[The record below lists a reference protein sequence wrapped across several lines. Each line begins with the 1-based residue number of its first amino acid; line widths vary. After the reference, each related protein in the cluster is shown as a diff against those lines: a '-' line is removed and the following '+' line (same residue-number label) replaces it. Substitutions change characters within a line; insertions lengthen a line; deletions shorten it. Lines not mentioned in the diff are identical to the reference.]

1 MIPLDSGDVV
11 RAALH
16 NVGLF
21 DQAAFTVWLGT
32 QSEGIVKLA
41 KVRKPNA
48 IYRIVTDG
56 ERDGAGT
63 VMMLGVIIGYKDGRG
78 APASAAVHVLGVG
91 LGAGAYET
99 PLVVPGELLINVTD
113 EVLAGKLTL

>member
-1 MIPLDSGDVV
+1 MIPLDGARSEVV

-16 NVGLF
+16 NIGLF
-21 DQAAFTVWLGT
+21 DQAAFAVWLKT
-32 QSEGIVKLA
+32 QSEGVVKLA
-41 KVRKPNA
+41 KMRKPGA

-56 ERDGAGT
+56 EREAGE
-63 VMMLGVIIGYKDGRG
+63 VLVFLGVVIGYKGG

-99 PLVVPGELLINVTD
+99 PLLVDGSLLVDVTED
-113 EVLAGKLTL
+113 VRMGRII